1 MRSKEYYVYILTDEN
16 KKAFYIAM
24 TIGLPQR
31 LIEHYTRREDLK
43 TFTGKHQCLSLVF
56 YEKHKNAPGAM
67 ERVKKIKSFDRAQK
81 EELIETFNP
90 TWASLNAELVGQW
103 PPEEIEG

>member
-16 KKAFYIAM
+16 KKVFYIAM

-31 LIEHYTRREDLK
+31 LVEHYARRDDPK
-43 TFTGKHQCLSLVF
+43 TFTGKNHCLSLIF

-67 ERVKKIKSFDRAQK
+67 ERVKEIKSFDRSQK
-81 EELIETFNP
+81 EELIEAFNP
-90 TWASLNAELVGQW
+90 NWDFLNAAVVGQW
-103 PPEEIEG
+103 PPEEIAD